1 MTRAPSSDESTR
13 ASLPG
18 SGRSA
23 ATPTLLDRAVSAA
36 RRWGTLYALGL
47 GPGDPELITVKA
59 QRIMRA
65 VPTLIL
71 PVRRP
76 CDTSYAWTI
85 AAPHLEPGR
94 QRVVRLPFPQQSG
107 EDALDAQWAHNARQT
122 LDLLADGQ
130 DAAFLTEGD
139 PLLYGSFVHLAAQLR
154 AADQSLPIQIV
165 PGVSS
170 ITAAAA
176 AVGGPLVSRGER
188 LAVLPAIYSSDDL
201 RRTLREFDT
210 VVLLKIH
217 RVLESILEVLEDVDL
232 AQRAVLVEH
241 CGRPDQRIVRD
252 VRSLSG

>member
-1 MTRAPSSDESTR
+1 M
-13 ASLPG
+13 
-18 SGRSA
+18 SA
-23 ATPTLLDRAVSAA
+23 EL
-36 RRWGTLYALGL
+36 RWGTLYALGL

-59 QRIMRA
+59 RRIMRA

-76 CDTSYAWTI
+76 CDTSYAWNI
-85 AAPHLEPGR
+85 AEPHLDPGR
-94 QRVVRLPFPQQSG
+94 QRVVRLSFPQQPG
-107 EDALDAQWAHNARQT
+107 EDDLDAQWARNARQT
-122 LDLLADGQ
+122 LELLADGQ

-139 PLLYGSFVHLAAQLR
+139 PLLYSTFVHLAAHVR
-154 AADQSLPIQIV
+154 AADQDVLIQIV

-188 LAVLPAIYSSDDL
+188 LAVLPAIYNTDDL

-217 RVLESILEVLEDVDL
+217 RVLDRILEVLEDVDL

-241 CGRPDQRIVRD
+241 CGRPDQRIVHD
-252 VRSLSG
+252 VRSLSGIEVDYFSLMIVRT